1 VEGVM
6 EKMQEILKKTKAIC
20 LKVEKYDIE
29 KLDRV
34 F

>member
-1 VEGVM
+1 
-6 EKMQEILKKTKAIC
+6 MQEILEKTKAIC